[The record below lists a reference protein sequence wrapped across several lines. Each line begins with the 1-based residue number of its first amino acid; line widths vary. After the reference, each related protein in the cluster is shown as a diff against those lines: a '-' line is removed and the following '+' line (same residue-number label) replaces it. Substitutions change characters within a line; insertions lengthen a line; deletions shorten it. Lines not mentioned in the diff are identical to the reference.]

1 MKLRNH
7 GKWSGV
13 IRIIRCNDTNG
24 DTRERDSEKKI
35 RSRTESSFKDYHC
48 SLLKDDSFR
57 RRDGEAIIAEP
68 ILLSKT
74 AQSKPLMVDKDIDII
89 NNGYLS
95 DNAVVKSLKDLKGI
109 SAKIG
114 DKVKI
119 KVGRSKQRTGVVSA
133 ISKKGTVKLRNYG
146 KWLEVIRIIKCNDTN
161 GAIWERDSE
170 KKLGHGP
177 NPLSK
182 FIIVHY

>member
-95 DNAVVKSLKDLKGI
+95 DNAVVKSCEI
-109 SAKIG
+109 SREYQPRLVI
-114 DKVKI
+114 
-119 KVGRSKQRTGVVSA
+119 RSKYK
-133 ISKKGTVKLRNYG
+133 ILR
-146 KWLEVIRIIKCNDTN
+146 
-161 GAIWERDSE
+161 
-170 KKLGHGP
+170 
-177 NPLSK
+177 
-182 FIIVHY
+182 